1 MSKIFLTEDE
11 KYEELKK
18 HIETLS
24 PGDGVSNSYIKRI
37 INVGYHFAE
46 RLIEKLLKD
55 DYLESYKQWVGK
67 TVNGIRT
74 DGHEIT
80 LYRVPTK
87 NKSVLKKVKI

>member
-18 HIETLS
+18 HIETLN

-37 INVGYHFAE
+37 VNVGYHFAE
-46 RLIEKLLKD
+46 RLIEKLLED

-67 TVNGIRT
+67 NVDGIRT

-80 LYRVPTK
+80 LYRVSAK
-87 NKSVLKKVKI
+87 NEAVLIKE